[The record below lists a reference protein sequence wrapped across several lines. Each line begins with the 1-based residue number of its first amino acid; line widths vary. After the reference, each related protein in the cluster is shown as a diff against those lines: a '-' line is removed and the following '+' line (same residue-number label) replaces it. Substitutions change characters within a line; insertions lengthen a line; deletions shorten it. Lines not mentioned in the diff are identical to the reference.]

1 MDSLTQVVLGAAVAE
16 AAFGKK
22 IGNKAILWGGVAGT
36 IPDLDVIVSPFFDPV
51 TALFVHRGFSHSLL
65 FPFIVAP
72 LVGWLIS
79 KIERNATGMNWRHW
93 TLLAFLSIF
102 THSFID
108 YFNSYGTGIFEPFS
122 SYRLAF
128 DSIGIID
135 FFYTLPFL
143 ATIIWL
149 MFYPA
154 GHKMRKVLVWTGIL
168 VSTLYLGYTVS
179 NKFKV
184 EGEIKRELAS
194 NGIAYERVLS
204 SPLPMTNFLWM
215 VVVQDNAGF
224 YIGYRSVFDGD
235 KPTKFDY
242 VKQNNHLLTH
252 FEQDR
257 AIAGLKRFT
266 KGFYVVEVDDDGR
279 LWLHDLRFGGLARG
293 EFVFSFQ
300 LKPSLDGVEVT
311 REHPNRRFTPDNIR
325 RYWKRIGL

>member
-65 FPFIVAP
+65 FPFIAAP

-79 KIERNATGMNWRHW
+79 KIERNATGMNWRQW

-135 FFYTLPFL
+135 FFYTIPFL
-143 ATIIWL
+143 LFTAWL

-154 GHKMRKVLVWTGIL
+154 GHKMRKVLVWTGII
-168 VSTLYLGYTVS
+168 VSTLYLGYTVT
-179 NKFKV
+179 NKLQIEREVKQ
-184 EGEIKRELAS
+184 ELAARS
-194 NGIAYERVLS
+194 IDYDRILS

-215 VVVQDNAGF
+215 VVVQDNTGF

-235 KPTKFDY
+235 TPTQYEY
-242 VKQNNHLLTH
+242 VKQNDNLL
-252 FEQDR
+252 R
-257 AIAGLKRFT
+257 RFANDKSVRGVKQFT
-266 KGFYVVEVDDDGR
+266 NGFYVVEVDDDGR
-279 LWLHDLRFGGLARG
+279 LWLHDLRFGGLATG
-293 EFVFSFQ
+293 AYVFSFQ
-300 LKPSLDGVEVT
+300 LKPSLNGVEVT
-311 REHPNRRFTPDNIR
+311 REHPNRRFTPENVR